1 MSDRIV
7 PNVNIFLQYYN
18 SHGGS
23 KEYQNK
29 RQFYSSNTNKDYMN
43 YILTGINDTKKFDYL
58 SYMNNK
64 DKSAGVFG
72 KNGLLTSDERKEIRQ
87 ALRKTKS
94 VIWDMVISF
103 EEKFGKT
110 WCDSYEQ
117 AYNLI
122 ESELPKFFKSVELNP
137 NNITWFA
144 GLHENTDNR
153 HIHISFFENSPQ
165 RIRPSKKGKQYS
177 IGKLSLNKI
186 NELKA
191 NIELSATDFKAREI
205 LARKRVN
212 DKMKE
217 SLMTNIGYILKNKL
231 LTLANEFPKT
241 GHTYYDCD
249 NMKSLKPKIDNI
261 TNYILSKNYQAKT
274 LKEDFIN
281 LAKEKDE
288 KFEAYCK
295 RNRVKQPFNFQK
307 KYMQDFYRRIG
318 NVVIEQSKNLKAKD
332 DERLKLN
339 AKFKAQKIKQKKKL
353 FNEIQECL
361 YISQKVNYEIIKTF
375 QEFYNK
381 LEELRYQNLIEQYQ
395 SQNEM

>member
-7 PNVNIFLQYYN
+7 PNVNIFLHYYN
-18 SHGGS
+18 SQ
-23 KEYQNK
+23 YQNK

-87 ALRKTKS
+87 DLRKTKS

-122 ESELPKFFKSVELNP
+122 KSELPKFFKSVGLNP

-165 RIRPSKKGKQYS
+165 RIRPNKKGKQYS
-177 IGKLSLNKI
+177 NGKLSLNKI
-186 NELKA
+186 NELKV
-191 NIELSATDFKAREI
+191 NVELSATDFKAREI
-205 LARKRVN
+205 LARKRLN

-217 SLMTNIGYILKNKL
+217 SLMTNVGYILKNKL

-249 NMKSLKPKIDNI
+249 NMKSLKPKIDSI
-261 TNYILSKNYQAKT
+261 TNYILSKDYQAKT

-295 RNRVKQPFNFQK
+295 RNSVKQPFTFEK
-307 KYMQDFYRRIG
+307 KYMQDFYR
-318 NVVIEQSKNLKAKD
+318 
-332 DERLKLN
+332 ERLKLN

>member
-1 MSDRIV
+1 MADKTV
-7 PNVNIFLQYYN
+7 PNVNIFLHFYN

-29 RQFYSSNTNKDYMN
+29 RQFYSSNKNKDYMN

-64 DKSAGVFG
+64 DKSRGVFG
-72 KNGLLTSDERKEIRQ
+72 KNGLLTSEERQQIRQ
-87 ALRKTKS
+87 TLRKTKS

-122 ESELPKFFKSVELNP
+122 KSELPKFFKNAGLKP
-137 NNITWFA
+137 DNITWFA

-153 HIHISFFENSPQ
+153 HIHISFFENKPLRLRQ
-165 RIRPSKKGKQYS
+165 NKEGKHYAV
-177 IGKLSLNKI
+177 GKLSLNKI

-205 LARKRVN
+205 LARKRLN

-217 SLMTNIGYILKNKL
+217 SLMTNVGYILKSKL
-231 LTLANEFPKT
+231 LSLANEFPKT
-241 GHTYYDCD
+241 GHTYYDSI
-249 NMKSLKPKIDNI
+249 NMKPLKAKIDNI
-261 TNYILSKNYQAKT
+261 TNHILSKDYQSKS

-295 RNRVKQPFNFQK
+295 RNRVKQPFNFEK

>member
-1 MSDRIV
+1 MADRIV
-7 PNVNIFLQYYN
+7 PNVNIFLHYYN

-103 EEKFGKT
+103 EEKFGKS

-122 ESELPKFFKSVELNP
+122 KSELPKFFKSVGLNP

-165 RIRPSKKGKQYS
+165 RIRPNKKGKRYS
-177 IGKLSLNKI
+177 NGKLSLNKI

-205 LARKRVN
+205 LTRKKLN

-217 SLMTNIGYILKNKL
+217 SLMTNVGYILKNKL
-231 LTLANEFPKT
+231 LSLANEFPKN
-241 GHTYYDCD
+241 GHTYYDCE
-249 NMKSLKPKIDNI
+249 NMKSLKPKIDSI
-261 TNYILSKNYQAKT
+261 TNYILSKDYQAKT

-295 RNRVKQPFNFQK
+295 RNRVKQPFTFEK

-361 YISQKVNYEIIKTF
+361 YISQKVNYERIKTF

-381 LEELRYQNLIEQYQ
+381 LEELRYQSLIEQYQ

>member
-7 PNVNIFLQYYN
+7 PNVNIFLHYYN

-72 KNGLLTSDERKEIRQ
+72 KNGLLTNDERKEIRQ

-103 EEKFGKT
+103 EEKFGKA

-122 ESELPKFFKSVELNP
+122 ESELPKFFKNAGLKP
-137 NNITWFA
+137 DNITWFA

-153 HIHISFFENSPQ
+153 HIHISFFEKSPQ
-165 RIRPSKKGKQYS
+165 RIRPNKKGKQYS
-177 IGKLSLNKI
+177 NGKLSLNKI

-205 LARKRVN
+205 LARKRLN

-231 LTLANEFPKT
+231 LSLANEFPKT
-241 GHTYYDCD
+241 GHTYYDCE
-249 NMKSLKPKIDNI
+249 NMKSLKPKIDSI
-261 TNYILSKNYQAKT
+261 TNYILSKDYQAKT

-295 RNRVKQPFNFQK
+295 RNRVKKPFNFQK

-318 NVVIEQSKNLKAKD
+318 NVVIAEAKNLKAKD